1 VAGAVVT
8 AGGLTALG
16 AGLFGGAALAVV
28 GLGAAVTFLGITVLL
43 PLLSRGLARLLGAPL
58 PRLAGMTGKLARDNA
73 MRNPKRTASTAA
85 ALMVG
90 LALVASVSVLASS
103 LKASLGSDIE
113 RTLQSELVLQQ
124 AERGGLSPDVARAVR
139 GTEGVQAVSEL
150 GWAQAKVEGALTG
163 IAPVDPVTVEQVV
176 DLGLRSGEVSA
187 LSGATVLVHEGVAED
202 RGWSVGDDVAVE
214 WPQTGDTTLR
224 VAGVFS
230 EKDAVSADYLVS
242 LDTFDANATGRLDV
256 MVLLKTAAGTD
267 VSAVQD
273 AVIDAVAPYPG
284 TQVLTGDELTASIAG
299 EVDQLMMLMTAM
311 LLLAVVIALMG
322 IVNTLALS
330 VFERTREIG
339 LLRAVGMTRTQ
350 VRRMVRWESVIIA
363 GIGAV
368 TGSAVGLAFG
378 VAFVTALEE
387 QGVSE
392 LSVPGPRLAVYVAAA
407 AVAGVLAALGPARRA
422 ADVDVL
428 KAVVTD

>member
-1 VAGAVVT
+1 
-8 AGGLTALG
+8 
-16 AGLFGGAALAVV
+16 
-28 GLGAAVTFLGITVLL
+28 
-43 PLLSRGLARLLGAPL
+43 
-58 PRLAGMTGKLARDNA
+58 
-73 MRNPKRTASTAA
+73 
-85 ALMVG
+85 
-90 LALVASVSVLASS
+90 
-103 LKASLGSDIE
+103 
-113 RTLQSELVLQQ
+113 
-124 AERGGLSPDVARAVR
+124 
-139 GTEGVQAVSEL
+139 
-150 GWAQAKVEGALTG
+150 
-163 IAPVDPVTVEQVV
+163 
-176 DLGLRSGEVSA
+176 
-187 LSGATVLVHEGVAED
+187 
-202 RGWSVGDDVAVE
+202 
-214 WPQTGDTTLR
+214 
-224 VAGVFS
+224 
-230 EKDAVSADYLVS
+230 
-242 LDTFDANATGRLDV
+242 
-256 MVLLKTAAGTD
+256 
-267 VSAVQD
+267 
-273 AVIDAVAPYPG
+273 
-284 TQVLTGDELTASIAG
+284 
-299 EVDQLMMLMTAM
+299 MTAM

-339 LLRAVGMTRTQ
+339 LLRAVGMTRKQ